1 MRTTPK
7 EPESETTL
15 PRHTPDPKRFEA
27 SQLVLWTDASMNHFI
42 KVGGLFVVVVVIG
55 IFC

>member
-1 MRTTPK
+1 MHTTPK
-7 EPESETTL
+7 EPESGTTP